1 MNPDILVKE
10 YYPLVRSIAKK
21 YMNLGVPLD
30 DLEQEG
36 MIGLLE
42 AATKYDD
49 SKGAKFST
57 YASYWIKKKI
67 IQSLDN
73 ESKSSLQSLELDD
86 RVIASGLDTESAAT
100 KDDFKLPAEMPEREK
115 QVLSLLFE
123 KQLTLK
129 EIADELDITRERA
142 RQFKEKGLR
151 RLRAILGDELYFDK
165 YKDRLG

>member
-57 YASYWIKKKI
+57 YATYWIKKKI

-73 ESKSSLQSLELDD
+73 ESKSSLQSLELAD
-86 RVIASGLDTESAAT
+86 RVIASGLDTE
-100 KDDFKLPAEMPEREK
+100 
-115 QVLSLLFE
+115 
-123 KQLTLK
+123 
-129 EIADELDITRERA
+129 
-142 RQFKEKGLR
+142 
-151 RLRAILGDELYFDK
+151 
-165 YKDRLG
+165 

>member
-30 DLEQEG
+30 ELEQEG

-57 YASYWIKKKI
+57 YATYWIKKKI

-115 QVLSLLFE
+115 QVLRLLFE

-129 EIADELDITRERA
+129 EIADELGITRERA